1 MLALKTSLIKGLC
14 PFQGSAA
21 MVSDVNSKYIEEGC
35 DSNCPREKGERE
47 CHIVHGSQGKIANR

>member
-35 DSNCPREKGERE
+35 DSNCSREKGDRE
-47 CHIVHGSQGKIANR
+47 CHIVHGS